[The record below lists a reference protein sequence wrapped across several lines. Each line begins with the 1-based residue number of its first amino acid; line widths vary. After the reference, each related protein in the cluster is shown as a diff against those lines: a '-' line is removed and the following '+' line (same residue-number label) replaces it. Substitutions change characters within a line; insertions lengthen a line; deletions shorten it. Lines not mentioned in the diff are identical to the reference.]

1 MEAGAPAAK
10 LSRSDS
16 SAFSTTIGKAN
27 EEAKAQAAAVRL
39 QDVAA
44 TLEER
49 TDAAAQVAIDTQAS
63 APAANPPDK
72 KCKCCCIS

>member
-1 MEAGAPAAK
+1 MEAGAPAAR
-10 LSRSDS
+10 LSRSGS
-16 SAFSTTIGKAN
+16 SAFSATI
-27 EEAKAQAAAVRL
+27 EEANAQAEAVRL

-49 TDAAAQVAIDTQAS
+49 TDAAAQAAIGTQAS
-63 APAANPPDK
+63 ASAANPPDK